1 MRLILLMLLVRLSHL
16 QQRQHH
22 DMLSQNI
29 VTDEVK
35 TKIIKTKYGR
45 VQGFISRVGR
55 DASTARFVQIFLG
68 VPYAS
73 PPTGNYRSVEIIIP
87 VILYQLSTLHS
98 ECQKFLFAP
107 VAGKFNNV

>member
-1 MRLILLMLLVRLSHL
+1 MLILTLIGVSHP

-22 DMLSQNI
+22 DHDILSPNI

-55 DASTARFVQIFLG
+55 DASSAKYVQIFLG

-73 PPTGNYRSVEIIIP
+73 PPTGNYR
-87 VILYQLSTLHS
+87 
-98 ECQKFLFAP
+98 
-107 VAGKFNNV
+107 